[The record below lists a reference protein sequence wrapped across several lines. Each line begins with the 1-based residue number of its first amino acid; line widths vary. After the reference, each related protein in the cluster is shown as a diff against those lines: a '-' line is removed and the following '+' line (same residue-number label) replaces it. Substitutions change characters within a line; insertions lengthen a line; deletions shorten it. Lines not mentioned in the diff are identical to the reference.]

1 MFVFVLIVL
10 SNHKQGTWPAEYI
23 QAKFSERYKT
33 LGKELYLLGARFVG
47 LYIGLGAIIAS

>member
-1 MFVFVLIVL
+1 ML